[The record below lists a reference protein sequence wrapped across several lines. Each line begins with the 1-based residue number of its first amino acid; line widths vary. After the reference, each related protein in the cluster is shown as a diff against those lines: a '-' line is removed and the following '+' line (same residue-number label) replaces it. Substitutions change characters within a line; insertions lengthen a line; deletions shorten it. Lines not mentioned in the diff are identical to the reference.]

1 MNTFHQGEPGLP
13 SFWNNFHGSFP
24 IREKISFIVGT
35 NVLQLYRTDIP
46 SVYIPPV
53 GAKHAL
59 SCVVLNGCLFYLGD
73 VSLPQFKVYIVCT
86 NMLVC
91 TWYVP
96 QFKILGWS
104 CMFCCA
110 MDFSPSAF
118 VHRFSISKP
127 EWNTIVFTLQVYG
140 RFSFF
145 RQALSCLR
153 NF

>member
-13 SFWNNFHGSFP
+13 SFWNNFHGPFP
-24 IREKISFIVGT
+24 IREKISFIVDT

-59 SCVVLNGCLFYLGD
+59 SCVVLDGCLFYLGD

-86 NMLVC
+86 GSLIC

-96 QFKILGWS
+96 QFKILSWS

-110 MDFSPSAF
+110 MDFSQKCFCASLQHLKAWMKHDCF
-118 VHRFSISKP
+118 YSTSI
-127 EWNTIVFTLQVYG
+127 W
-140 RFSFF
+140 SFF
-145 RQALSCLR
+145 FLSTSIKLP
-153 NF
+153 